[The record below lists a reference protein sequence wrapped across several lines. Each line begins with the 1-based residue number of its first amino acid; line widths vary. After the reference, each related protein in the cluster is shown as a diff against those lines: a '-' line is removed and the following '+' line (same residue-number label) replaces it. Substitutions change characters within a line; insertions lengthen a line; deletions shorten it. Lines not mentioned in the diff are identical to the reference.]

1 MNTASGPSVVLGID
15 VSKEWIDAHLLPQ
28 GTSWRV
34 PNEAQELQ
42 SWVDQLPDGITLA
55 VLEATGGLEI
65 QPAVSLAQARI
76 PTAIVNPR
84 QVKAFGQALGQRAK
98 SDPIDAA
105 LIARFGETIQPS
117 AKALPDEDQA
127 ALKELMARRGQ
138 LMADKV
144 AEQNRLSSMRSKGA
158 RKSIQDHIQWLTR
171 QIERIDQQLDD
182 TIKKSPLWRAKEQ
195 LLTSVPGIGPHTAR
209 TMLASLPELGQ
220 MTRREIASLG
230 GLAPYTRESGK
241 WKGKRFIGGGR
252 SEIRAA
258 LYMAALSS
266 TRRHSTFSKFYRSL
280 RDQGKPHKV
289 AITACMRKMLTVM
302 NAVLRDQKLW
312 SENHETP

>member
-1 MNTASGPSVVLGID
+1 MTSPSGTPVILGID

-28 GTSWRV
+28 ETSWRIA
-34 PNEAQELQ
+34 NDAKDLAA
-42 SWVDQLPDGITLA
+42 WTNQLPQGITLA

-65 QPAVSLAQARI
+65 QPAIALAQAKI
-76 PTAIVNPR
+76 PTAIVNPKQTR
-84 QVKAFGQALGQRAK
+84 AFAQAVGQRAK
-98 SDPIDAA
+98 SDPIDAK
-105 LIARFGETIQPS
+105 LIARFGEKIQPK
-117 AKALPDEDQA
+117 AKTLPDEDQA
-127 ALKELMARRGQ
+127 ALKELLTRRRH
-138 LMADKV
+138 LIADKV
-144 AEQNRLSSMRSKGA
+144 AEKNRLGSMRSKQA
-158 RKSIQDHIQWLTR
+158 QKSIKDHIQWLTK

-182 TIKKSPLWRAKEQ
+182 TIKKSPLWLVKEQ

-209 TMLASLPELGQ
+209 TMLAMMPELGQ
-220 MTRREIASLG
+220 LNRREIASLA

-266 TRRHSTFSKFYRSL
+266 TRRDTAFSKFYRSL

-302 NAVLRDQKLW
+302 NAVIRDQKLW
-312 SENHETP
+312 SECG

>member
-1 MNTASGPSVVLGID
+1 MTSPSGTTVILGID

-28 GTSWRV
+28 ETSWRV
-34 PNEAQELQ
+34 ANDAKELHAWAD
-42 SWVDQLPDGITLA
+42 SLPEGITLA

-65 QPAVSLAQARI
+65 QTAIALAQAKV
-76 PTAIVNPR
+76 PTAIVNPKQTR
-84 QVKAFGQALGQRAK
+84 AFAQALGQRAK
-98 SDPIDAA
+98 SDPIDAE
-105 LIARFGETIQPS
+105 LIARFGEKIQPQ

-127 ALKELMARRGQ
+127 ALKELLTRRRQ
-138 LMADKV
+138 LIADKT
-144 AEQNRLSSMRSKGA
+144 AELNRLGSMRSSEA
-158 RKSIQDHIQWLTR
+158 QKSIKAHIQWLTK
-171 QIERIDQQLDD
+171 QIERIDQQIDD
-182 TIKKSPLWRAKEQ
+182 TIKKSPLWLVKEQ

-209 TMLASLPELGQ
+209 TMLASMPELGQ
-220 MTRREIASLG
+220 LNRREIASLA
-230 GLAPYTRESGK
+230 GLAPYIRESGK

-266 TRRHSTFSKFYRSL
+266 TRRDSAFSKFYRSL

-302 NAVLRDQKLW
+302 NAVIRDQKLW
-312 SENHETP
+312 SECG